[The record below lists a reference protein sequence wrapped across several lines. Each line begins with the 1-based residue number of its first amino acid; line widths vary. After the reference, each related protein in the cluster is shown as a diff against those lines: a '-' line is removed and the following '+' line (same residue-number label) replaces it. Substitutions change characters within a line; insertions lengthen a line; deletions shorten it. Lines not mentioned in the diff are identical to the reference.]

1 MTDGSCAFPNN
12 WVGCENAAETGSV
25 KYLSDDLNLEC
36 EGVAD
41 GKICPAKVR
50 LPCCAFRRLR
60 LTRGRFPC
68 QAKGSFPSPF
78 GV

>member
-1 MTDGSCAFPNN
+1 M
-12 WVGCENAAETGSV
+12 

-50 LPCCAFRRLR
+50 LPCCAFRGLR
-60 LTRGRFPC
+60 LTRIRFPC